1 MASATTSEVFNCT
14 PLEFFKIVT
23 DYPTYPQFLSE
34 VKECKVLKTDGNK
47 KLVEYQVSL
56 IKNFKYS
63 LWMTETEPHTV
74 AWEFAGGDIF
84 KTMKGSWKMED
95 QAGKCKATYY
105 VEATF
110 GLLVPGFVTKGLLDV
125 NLPNMISSYHKR
137 IKTVY
142 GK

>member
-1 MASATTSEVFNCT
+1 MASASTTEVFNCT
-14 PLEFFKIVT
+14 PTEFFKIVT
-23 DYPTYPQFLSE
+23 DYPSYPQFLSE

-47 KLVEYQVSL
+47 KLVEYNVSL
-56 IKNFKYS
+56 IKNFKYT
-63 LWMTETEPHTV
+63 LWMTENEPDSVT
-74 AWEFAGGDIF
+74 WEFAGGDIF
-84 KTMKGSWKMED
+84 KTMKGSWKIED
-95 QAGKCKATYY
+95 QAGKCKVTYF

-125 NLPNMISSYHKR
+125 NLPNMISAYHKR

>member
-1 MASATTSEVFNCT
+1 MASASTSEVFNCT
-14 PLEFFKIVT
+14 PTEFFKIVT
-23 DYPTYPQFLSE
+23 DYPNYPQFLSE

-47 KLVEYQVSL
+47 KLVEYSVSL

-63 LWMTETEPHTV
+63 LWMTENEPNLV
-74 AWEFAGGDIF
+74 SWEFAGGDIF
-84 KTMKGSWKMED
+84 KTMRGSWKMED
-95 QAGKCKATYY
+95 QAGKCKATYT

-125 NLPNMISSYHKR
+125 NLPNMVSAYHKR